1 MSGVEKTYHQI
12 RAENMKINQK
22 FSVHMRQKFEI
33 LLRMIFSALENML
46 SEPFNQDF
54 VTCVVGT
61 SLSLVLG
68 EKHYF

>member
-1 MSGVEKTYHQI
+1 
-12 RAENMKINQK
+12 
-22 FSVHMRQKFEI
+22 MRQKFEI